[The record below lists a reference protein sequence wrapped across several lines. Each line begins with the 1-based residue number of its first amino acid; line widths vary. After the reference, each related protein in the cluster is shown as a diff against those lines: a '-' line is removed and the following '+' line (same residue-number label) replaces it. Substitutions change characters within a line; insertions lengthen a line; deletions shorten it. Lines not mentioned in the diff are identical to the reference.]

1 MEELMN
7 EQPNAPMLSGGP
19 SSIFQ
24 TWMNAITK
32 PNEQT
37 YAQIADSPEAKTS
50 TALLWIFVASLIQS
64 FVTLIMQGV
73 IMSRMMQGSG
83 FETPAA
89 APGLVGVL
97 CGAPFLAI
105 VSVVLFAAFAGI
117 VQWVAGL
124 FGGRG
129 SFEKLIY
136 VLAAITVPFTLVSAL
151 LTLLSAIPFAGL
163 CFGLI
168 SLVAALYVLVL
179 EVMAVKAVNQF
190 DWGKAAASLLM
201 PFFALVCCISAV
213 IFGLVAL
220 MGPALQDIFNQI
232 NQSLTP

>member
-37 YAQIADSPEAKTS
+37 YAQIADSPEVKTS
-50 TALLWIFVASLIQS
+50 TALLWIFVASLVQS
-64 FVTLIMQGV
+64 FVALIMQGV

-83 FETPAA
+83 FENQMST
-89 APGLVGVL
+89 GLVGVL
-97 CGAPFLAI
+97 CGAPLIAVI
-105 VSVVLFAAFAGI
+105 SVVLFAAFTGI

-129 SFEKLIY
+129 SFEKLVY

-151 LTLLSAIPFAGL
+151 LTLLSAIPFVGL

-201 PFFALVCCISAV
+201 PFFALICCISVA
-213 IFGLVAL
+213 IFGLAAL
-220 MGPALQDIFNQI
+220 MGPAIQDIFNQI